1 MANDVK
7 CVRLLSLSPLH
18 KKSLLSRPFHQD
30 TPRSKGRSRSQKSS
44 ENSNLL
50 HHCRVGLRVYGECR
64 ATVVNSLLA
73 VVGRQGTRGVRMS
86 SLLRVCLLVRH
97 PGINRNLNSTI
108 KRPNA
113 PSQNNTERMNS
124 RPIFGRSTAIK
135 QSRQTCPRKQQ
146 NNETSDFII

>member
-1 MANDVK
+1 MRSA
-7 CVRLLSLSPLH
+7 PFPFITQ
-18 KKSLLSRPFHQD
+18 KSLLSRPFHQD

-64 ATVVNSLLA
+64 ATVVTSLLA

-86 SLLRVCLLVRH
+86 SLLRVSLLVRH
-97 PGINRNLNSTI
+97 PGINRNLNSTR

-113 PSQNNTERMNS
+113 PSQKNNTERLRGRS
-124 RPIFGRSTAIK
+124 FGRSTAIK

-146 NNETSDFII
+146 NETSDFII